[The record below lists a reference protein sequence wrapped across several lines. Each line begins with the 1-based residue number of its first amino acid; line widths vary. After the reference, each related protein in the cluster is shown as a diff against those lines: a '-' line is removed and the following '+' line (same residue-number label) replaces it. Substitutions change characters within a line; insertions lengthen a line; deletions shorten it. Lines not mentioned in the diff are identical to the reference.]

1 MKMQDKE
8 FDGLFRSKLET
19 FESEPTGQVWDNIV
33 EGLDGKRRNRS
44 LVPFLSIA
52 ASVIVLIAAGML
64 FIPQKA
70 AVTVKSPHKNTR
82 AKATSASAVPVIKH
96 DSSEPIRKNL
106 QRSAAAVSHIAK
118 VRPIKI
124 TQKIATSKNNTAGEL
139 REPTP
144 VAEQPVL
151 AAIPQAREAIIPV
164 VPDNETPLT
173 IKQTPDENP
182 AFITK
187 PVLAAGSLPA
197 FDKQNNPAAKPKHKI
212 HTLGGLL
219 NVMIAKV
226 DKRKDKII
234 EFTDTDDDE
243 SNITA
248 VNLGIIKFKKEKD
261 SK

>member
-1 MKMQDKE
+1 MQDKE
-8 FDGLFRSKLET
+8 FDALFRSKLET
-19 FESEPTGQVWDNIV
+19 FEAEPTSQVWDNIV
-33 EGLDGKRRNRS
+33 EGLDGKRRNWA

-52 ASVIVLIAAGML
+52 ASVIVLIAAGIL

-70 AVTVKSPHKNTR
+70 AVTVKPPHKNTV
-82 AKATSASAVPVIKH
+82 AKATPASAVPVLKH
-96 DSSEPIRKNL
+96 DSSAPARKNV
-106 QRSAAAVSHIAK
+106 QRSADAVYHIAK
-118 VRPIKI
+118 VRAIKI
-124 TQKIATSKNNTAGEL
+124 TKTIAASKNTPADEL
-139 REPTP
+139 REP

-151 AAIPQAREAIIPV
+151 AAVPRAREVIVPV
-164 VPDNETPLT
+164 VPDNETQLN
-173 IKQTPDENP
+173 IKQPLDETP
-182 AFITK
+182 AFITT
-187 PVLAAGSLPA
+187 PVLAASTLPA
-197 FDKQNNPAAKPKHKI
+197 LNKQSSPAAKPKHKI